1 MRVTGVRHGRDGGQ
15 AGGERMSVGTTPAV
29 PGAPDPDGASAQQD
43 APAPQGA
50 IARRKRRHVDV
61 CLTMDVGYTTLT
73 TGFEKHRLPYTAL
86 PEVDLASVDLTTR
99 FLGAT
104 LRAPFLIGAMTGGSR
119 LARTINTNLAI
130 AAQELGVGLML
141 GSQRIMIEQPEAASS
156 FQVRDLA
163 PDVLLLG
170 NLGVAQLGLGYG
182 RRELL
187 RAVEAAGADGLA
199 LHANPLQEAVQP
211 QGNTNFA
218 GLVPRLAELVP
229 DLPFPVVLKEVGHGL
244 GADVVRRVAHVGFAG
259 FDVAGAG
266 GTSWA
271 KVEQLAACGEVTHPD
286 LAEWGIPTADALLAA
301 RTAAPHTPL
310 IASGGIRSGVDAAKA
325 LALGADVVAVARPLL
340 EPATTSPDA
349 VVAWITDFVEELRI
363 ALFCTGSP
371 TVAELR
377 GRCT

>member
-1 MRVTGVRHGRDGGQ
+1 MSGTAETADR
-15 AGGERMSVGTTPAV
+15 AGGERMSLGTTPPVPA
-29 PGAPDPDGASAQQD
+29 PGALGAVD
-43 APAPQGA
+43 AATPQGA

-61 CLTMDVGYTTLT
+61 CLTMDVGYSTLT

-99 FLGAT
+99 FFGAT

-119 LARTINTNLAI
+119 LARTVNRNLAV

-141 GSQRIMIEQPEAASS
+141 GSQRIMIEQPEAVSS

-187 RAVEAAGADGLA
+187 RAVEATGADGLA
-199 LHANPLQEAVQP
+199 VHANPLQEAVQP

-244 GADVVRRVAHVGFAG
+244 GADVIRRVSHVGFAG

-271 KVEQLAACGEVTHPD
+271 KVEQLAATGEVTHPD
-286 LAEWGIPTADALLAA
+286 LAEWGIPTAEALVAA
-301 RTAAPHTPL
+301 RAAAPHTPL
-310 IASGGIRSGVDAAKA
+310 IASGGIRTGVDAAKA

-340 EPATTSPDA
+340 VPATTSPDA
-349 VVAWITDFVEELRI
+349 VIGWITNFVDELRV

-371 TVAELR
+371 TIAELR
-377 GRCT
+377 GRCL

>member
-15 AGGERMSVGTTPAV
+15 AGGERMSVGTTPAA
-29 PGAPDPDGASAQQD
+29 PGPDGASAQQD

-286 LAEWGIPTADALLAA
+286 LAEWGIPTAEALLAA

>member
-1 MRVTGVRHGRDGGQ
+1 
-15 AGGERMSVGTTPAV
+15 MSVGTTPPA
-29 PGAPDPDGASAQQD
+29 PAAGALAAADASAPQQ

-61 CLTMDVGYTTLT
+61 CLSMDVGYSTLT
-73 TGFEKHRLPYTAL
+73 NGFEKHRLPYTAL

-99 FLGAT
+99 FFGAT

-119 LARTINTNLAI
+119 LAREVNRNLAV

-141 GSQRIMIEQPEAASS
+141 GSQRIMIEQPEAVSS

-187 RAVEAAGADGLA
+187 RAVEATGADGLA
-199 LHANPLQEAVQP
+199 VHANPLQEAVQP

-244 GADVVRRVAHVGFAG
+244 GADVIRRVAHVGFAG

-271 KVEQLAACGEVTHPD
+271 KVEQLAATGEVTHPD
-286 LAEWGIPTADALLAA
+286 LAEWGIPTAEALVAA
-301 RTAAPHTPL
+301 RAAAPHTPL
-310 IASGGIRSGVDAAKA
+310 IASGGMRTGVEAAKA

-340 EPATTSPDA
+340 GPATTSPDA
-349 VVAWITDFVEELRI
+349 VIAWITNFVDELRI

-377 GRCT
+377 GRCL